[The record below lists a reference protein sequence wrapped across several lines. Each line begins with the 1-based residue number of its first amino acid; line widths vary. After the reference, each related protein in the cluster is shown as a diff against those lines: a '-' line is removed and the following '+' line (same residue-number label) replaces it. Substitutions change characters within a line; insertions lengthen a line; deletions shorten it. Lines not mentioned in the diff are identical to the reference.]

1 MRNTNQSPNGTSFH
15 GDTVRATVNQIIAV
29 CGEPEYRGYSTS
41 DKSQYDWV
49 METEFGQV
57 FTIYDWKEYR
67 NFGKDEVLEWHI
79 GADDSY
85 TAGTGATELYSAIEE
100 LN

>member
-1 MRNTNQSPNGTSFH
+1 MRNTKQSANGTSFH
-15 GDTVRATVNQIIAV
+15 GDTVRATANQLIAI
-29 CGEPEYRGYSTS
+29 CGEPEYRGDTS

-67 NFGKDEVLEWHI
+67 NFGMDEVLEWHV
-79 GADDSY
+79 GANDSY
-85 TAGTGATELYSAIEE
+85 TAGVGATELYSAVEE

>member
-1 MRNTNQSPNGTSFH
+1 MRNTNLSANGTSFH
-15 GDTVRATVNQIIAV
+15 GDTVRATVTELTAV
-29 CGEPEYRGYSTS
+29 CGEPPHVGDSSE
-41 DKSQYDWV
+41 KSQYDWT
-49 METEFGQV
+49 METENGQV

-79 GADDSY
+79 GAHDSN
-85 TAGTGATELYSAIEE
+85 TASKGATELYSAVEE

>member
-1 MRNTNQSPNGTSFH
+1 MRNTNQSANGTSFH
-15 GDTVRATVNQIIAV
+15 GDTVRATVNQLIAV
-29 CGEPEYRGYSTS
+29 CGEPIYNGDTS
-41 DKSQYDWV
+41 DKVQYDWT

-67 NFGKDEVLEWHI
+67 NFGKDEVLEWHV
-79 GADDSY
+79 GAHDSY
-85 TAGTGATELYSAIEE
+85 TAGVGATELYSAVEE